1 VETNRVSS
9 KNTPCALLGSMSP
22 LDEEIEN
29 EAPST
34 KVIEPTDV
42 FLTVGSPAKVQ
53 GSFTA

>member
-1 VETNRVSS
+1 
-9 KNTPCALLGSMSP
+9 MSP